1 MKELDKLEQDL
12 RDLGE
17 IETAL
22 LEIVTRMI
30 DKGHRPEAVGAVL
43 AKTTYAIYK
52 TVLPA
57 NDYEQMAAYLYEA
70 SPSVK
75 SFHELAVSHNRHLN

>member
-1 MKELDKLEQDL
+1 MNNLDKLEQDL

-17 IETAL
+17 IETEI
-22 LEIVTRMI
+22 LETVTRMI

-57 NDYEQMAAYLYEA
+57 GDYEQMALYLYEA
-70 SPSVK
+70 SSSVK
-75 SFHELAVSHNRHLN
+75 SFNELAVSHSRHLN

>member
-1 MKELDKLEQDL
+1 MNNLDKLEQDL

-17 IETAL
+17 IENEI

-57 NDYEQMAAYLYEA
+57 DDYKQMALYLYEA

-75 SFHELAVSHNRHLN
+75 SFNELAVAHSRHLN